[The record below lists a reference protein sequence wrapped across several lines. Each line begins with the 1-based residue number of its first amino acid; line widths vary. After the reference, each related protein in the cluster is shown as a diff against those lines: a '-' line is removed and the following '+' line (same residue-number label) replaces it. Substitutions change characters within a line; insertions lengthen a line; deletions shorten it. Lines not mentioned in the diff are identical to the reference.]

1 MPSDRSET
9 YILASSAWVFTTP
22 ATVRFVILRRTVV
35 SLVGLV
41 ALAGCTAGSGSNA
54 APGNRSDIRPAV
66 SGSADP
72 DTATQVVELRAD
84 DSLRFS
90 PALLRVEPGRVRLVF
105 INSGRLPQ
113 NFTSLRLNANSGNV
127 PAGQRTTLD
136 LMVPAP
142 GKYPFYNAYHKTQ
155 GMTGK
160 IVAAR

>member
-1 MPSDRSET
+1 MRTVRSES
-9 YILASSAWVFTTP
+9 YILAGSASAFTTT
-22 ATVRFVILRRTVV
+22 ATVRFVILRRTAV
-35 SLVGLV
+35 SLAGL
-41 ALAGCTAGSGSNA
+41 LAIGASTACSGSNPA
-54 APGNRSDIRPAV
+54 ADNHSGLRPAV

-90 PALLRVEPGRVRLVF
+90 PALIHVQPGRVRLVF

-113 NFTSLRLNANSGNV
+113 NFTSPRLNTNSGNV

-142 GKYPFYNAYHKTQ
+142 GKYSFYNAYHKTQ

>member
-9 YILASSAWVFTTP
+9 YILASSARVFTTA

-35 SLVGLV
+35 PLVGLV
-41 ALAGCTAGSGSNA
+41 ALSGCTSDSGSNS

-90 PALLRVEPGRVRLVF
+90 PALLRVEPG
-105 INSGRLPQ
+105 
-113 NFTSLRLNANSGNV
+113 
-127 PAGQRTTLD
+127 
-136 LMVPAP
+136 
-142 GKYPFYNAYHKTQ
+142 
-155 GMTGK
+155 
-160 IVAAR
+160 